1 MEKNPANDKLQYYHG
16 VTLQQLDR
24 KHEARLAFLAVPSD
38 STFYTQARVHAGYIL
53 DEAGEHEHARQVVR
67 EAISNRKD
75 DTDLYQFLASLY
87 EKDSRFD
94 EGIAVIKE
102 GLAVKPNDED
112 LLFNLSVLYDKA
124 KRFDE
129 SVQVMQD
136 VLLINKNHA
145 EALNFIG
152 YSWADRGINLDESEK
167 LIKKALKLKP
177 EDGYI
182 KDSLGWVYFK
192 KGLIDK
198 AISILEKAV
207 LLAPKDSTIAEHLG
221 DAYLKNNEYA
231 HARQLFEKALELDPL
246 KDHLKAKI
254 NEISNK

>member
-1 MEKNPANDKLQYYHG
+1 
-16 VTLQQLDR
+16 
-24 KHEARLAFLAVPSD
+24 
-38 STFYTQARVHAGYIL
+38 
-53 DEAGEHEHARQVVR
+53 
-67 EAISNRKD
+67 
-75 DTDLYQFLASLY
+75 
-87 EKDSRFD
+87 
-94 EGIAVIKE
+94 
-102 GLAVKPNDED
+102 
-112 LLFNLSVLYDKA
+112 
-124 KRFDE
+124 
-129 SVQVMQD
+129 MQD
-136 VLLINKNHA
+136 VLQINKNNA

-152 YSWADRGINLDESEK
+152 YSWADRGMNLDESEK

-182 KDSLGWVYFK
+182 TDSLGWVYFK
-192 KGLIDK
+192 KGRIDK

-221 DAYLKNNEYA
+221 DAYLKNNEYE